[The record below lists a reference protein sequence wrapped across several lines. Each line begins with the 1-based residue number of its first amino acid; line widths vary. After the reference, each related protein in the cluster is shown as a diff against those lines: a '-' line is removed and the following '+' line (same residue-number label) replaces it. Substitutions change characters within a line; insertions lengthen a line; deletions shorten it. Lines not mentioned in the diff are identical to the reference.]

1 MTNNG
6 KTSVTGFPHG
16 IHRVLVVK
24 PSSLRDILHIFPA
37 LEAIHRVCPAAK
49 LDFLIAPAFA
59 PLLSYSPWPVERTI
73 LFERRR
79 LGALFSCVPETLRLI
94 RNLRRE
100 RYDLVIDF
108 QGLLR
113 SAFFAA
119 WARSPIHAGFAA
131 PRERAAAWFYSRRI
145 GVPAAASHAVERAL
159 ALARGLFPEAGERI
173 PEPELPVDPDGL
185 AEIAGL
191 PEPVIALLP
200 GARWES
206 KTFPASLF
214 AAVAEAVHKRLPGY
228 TFVTVG
234 GASDRERAEE
244 INRFGAGKFPLVNY
258 CGKTSIPGMIELLRH
273 SAAVVSNDSGPIH
286 AAALLHRPV
295 FAFYGPTLPELTGPF
310 GSDVRIF
317 RADVECLGCRRRE
330 CPGRLECHRL
340 DAETIAG
347 EIVNR
352 LTAAQR
358 AVRTTGGPGA
368 AGLQGGLTK
377 CI

>member
-1 MTNNG
+1 M
-6 KTSVTGFPHG
+6 TGFPHG

-24 PSSLRDILHIFPA
+24 PSSLGDILHIFPA

-59 PLLSYSPWPVERTI
+59 PLLRYSPWPVERTI

-214 AAVAEAVHKRLPGY
+214 AAVAEAVQCGCPVIS
-228 TFVTVG
+228 TVTGDV
-234 GASDRERAEE
+234 ERQTENTPR
-244 INRFGAGKFPLVNY
+244 IL
-258 CGKTSIPGMIELLRH
+258 IELPVRRH
-273 SAAVVSNDSGPIH
+273 TDLNPGNIGMYLYEPNRDLIEKLSAA
-286 AAALLHRPV
+286 
-295 FAFYGPTLPELTGPF
+295 
-310 GSDVRIF
+310 
-317 RADVECLGCRRRE
+317 
-330 CPGRLECHRL
+330 LE
-340 DAETIAG
+340 
-347 EIVNR
+347 
-352 LTAAQR
+352 TAAQGSLPRSSRRIPDRSAVEVYSGYLRAFNLIGSGFAPQAVRHNIER
-358 AVRTTGGPGA
+358 AVKP
-368 AGLQGGLTK
+368 
-377 CI
+377 